1 MRFLRLA
8 AVLLLGA
15 FIGLSTT
22 CSHLGLGGA
31 YYTLAVHAAAS
42 R

>member
-22 CSHLGLGGA
+22 CSHLGLGGG